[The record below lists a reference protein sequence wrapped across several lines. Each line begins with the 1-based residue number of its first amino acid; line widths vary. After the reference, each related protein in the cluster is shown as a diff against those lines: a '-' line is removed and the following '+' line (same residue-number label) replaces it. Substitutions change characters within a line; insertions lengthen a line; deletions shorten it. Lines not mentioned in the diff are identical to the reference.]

1 MMLLQTNSYIVPK
14 NKRGEHARMM
24 ARFRRC
30 FTRLG
35 SAFEV
40 YEQVGPNFAGDGGG
54 RFVQIMR
61 FRDRKHQQDVHERER
76 GDAAAQTLIADF
88 CRLVNL
94 PYQQQQ
100 GLFATSFYS
109 GVLHEPVAGDAADEE
124 AQDAPDGPE
133 PVDSPSGEVEAEP
146 VEGDNHAD
154 GAGDSPQFL
163 GEIVDEADSESAGDD
178 DDFDLLLD
186 DDESAEPDEVD
197 FTAPQR

>member
-1 MMLLQTNSYIVPK
+1 MTLLQTNSYIVPK
-14 NKRGEHARMM
+14 DKRPEHARLM

-30 FTRLG
+30 FSRLG
-35 SAFEV
+35 SGFEV

-109 GVLHEPVAGDAADEE
+109 GVLHEPVGGDAGPEADADAAEPAHADEPH
-124 AQDAPDGPE
+124 D
-133 PVDSPSGEVEAEP
+133 AEP
-146 VEGDNHAD
+146 GQALGELVDHSDDEQSPEHEEEHHDGHAD
-154 GAGDSPQFL
+154 
-163 GEIVDEADSESAGDD
+163 DE
-178 DDFDLLLD
+178 FDLMMN
-186 DDESAEPDEVD
+186 DDESDEVD
-197 FTAPQR
+197 LTTQR